1 MAIDSNGKNY
11 ENRTL
16 QFYGLAY
23 GDSNVSLTAT
33 INGETVFSGEVPT
46 INSPM
51 PTPPIDL
58 PSILFS
64 LENSVLFPTNWQGSL
79 PMSITVTGGN
89 VVVFTDIK
97 SNYMPLPP
105 TPVQQIVMENSSI
118 EGNVLTVGT
127 VTSGTVTANLQLA
140 GTGVLSNTWIQ
151 SGSGSTWIVATR
163 PAPDVAQSVP
173 STTITSELYTLNPGN
188 ATTYR
193 SCYFGKPTN
202 SENTIDPCS
211 SVTID
216 GVAQVP
222 PLPKSTGCWSWTVS
236 TGSTI
241 SYNLNVSSGQ
251 YYFF

>member
-1 MAIDSNGKNY
+1 MATDNLGLTY

-23 GDSNVSLTAT
+23 GDSNVSLTAI
-33 INGETVFSGEVPT
+33 INGTTVFSGEVPT
-46 INSPM
+46 VNSQISNND
-51 PTPPIDL
+51 TL
-58 PSILFS
+58 LFS

-89 VVVFTDIK
+89 GVIFNDVN
-97 SNYMPLPP
+97 SNYIQSGI
-105 TPVQQIVMENSSI
+105 VVEQVVMENSSI

-127 VTSGTVTANLQLA
+127 VTSGTVTANLKLS
-140 GTGVLSNTWIQ
+140 GNGVFSNTFIQ

-163 PAPDVAQSVP
+163 PDPSVGQSVP
-173 STTITSELYTLNPGN
+173 STTIIGKIYNPIPGN
-188 ATTYR
+188 ATAYFC
-193 SCYFGKPTN
+193 CYNGTPTN
-202 SENTIDPCS
+202 SENTPDPRS

-222 PLPKSTGCWSWTVS
+222 PLVPSQGVWTWQVP

-241 SYNLNVSSGQ
+241 AYNLNVSLGNCAQ
-251 YYFF
+251 A

>member
-1 MAIDSNGKNY
+1 MAIDSDGNEY
-11 ENRTL
+11 EYRTL
-16 QFYGLAY
+16 QFYGAAY

-33 INGETVFSGEVPT
+33 INNNVVFSGEVPT

-51 PTPPIDL
+51 PLSPIDL
-58 PSILFS
+58 TSVLFS
-64 LENSVLFPTNWQGSL
+64 IDNSVLFPTNWQGSL

-89 VVVFTDIK
+89 GVVFTDIK

-118 EGNVLTVGT
+118 EGNVLTVGA
-127 VTSGTVTANLQLA
+127 VTSGTVTANLKLA

-163 PAPDVAQSVP
+163 PVPTVAQSVP
-173 STTITSELYTLNPGN
+173 STTITSELYTLTPGN

-202 SENTIDPCS
+202 SENTIDPRS

-216 GVAQVP
+216 GVSQVSP
-222 PLPKSTGCWSWTVS
+222 SVPSKGVWTWAVS

>member
-33 INGETVFSGEVPT
+33 INDNIVFSGEVPT
-46 INSPM
+46 VNSQISNND
-51 PTPPIDL
+51 TL
-58 PSILFS
+58 LFS

-79 PMSITVTGGN
+79 PMRITVTGGN
-89 VVVFTDIK
+89 GVIFNDIK
-97 SNYMPLPP
+97 SNYKTVVLL
-105 TPVQQIVMENSSI
+105 TQKVVMENSSI

-127 VTSGTVTANLQLA
+127 VTSGTTTTDLLLSGNGVFAN
-140 GTGVLSNTWIQ
+140 TFIQ
-151 SGSGSTWIVATR
+151 SGSGSTWIVATQ
-163 PAPDVAQSVP
+163 PDPSVAQSVP
-173 STTITSELYTLNPGN
+173 STTITGTSKRSIPGN
-188 ATTYR
+188 ATAYFN
-193 SCYFGKPTN
+193 CYDGTPAN
-202 SENTIDPCS
+202 SENTPDPRS

-222 PLPKSTGCWSWTVS
+222 LLVPSKGIWTWQVP

-241 SYNLNVSSGQ
+241 AYNLNVGIGNCAQS
-251 YYFF
+251 